1 MRHTLL
7 TVLMMIMTVA
17 VSAAVADGPLE
28 SRLSAFRVVS
38 DSNGQ
43 AALEQAEAAAPGDLI
58 EYHLNYANR
67 STDALGGLIINGPI
81 PPGTTYVGESARAD
95 IDHVLEVSIDDG
107 NSWSTEPLMRQ
118 VRNADGSV
126 SEVEVP
132 ASEYTQ
138 IRWRLNNALQPHQ
151 DLALRYRV
159 SVSE

>member
-7 TVLMMIMTVA
+7 TVLMMIMTAA
-17 VSAAVADGPLE
+17 VSAAVAEGPLE
-28 SRLSAFRVVS
+28 GRLSAFRVVA
-38 DSNGQ
+38 DANGQ
-43 AALEQAEAAAPGDLI
+43 PALEQADAAAPGDLI

-81 PPGTTYVGESARAD
+81 PQGTAYVGQSARAD
-95 IDHVLEVSIDDG
+95 IDHVLEVSIDG
-107 NSWSTEPLMRQ
+107 GSSWSTEPVMRQ

-126 SEVEVP
+126 SREQVP

-138 IRWRLNNALQPHQ
+138 IRWRLNDALQPRE